1 MRALKLLAVLA
12 LAACNNTPEAAP
24 VDSGPL
30 LRDIV
35 AADAPADATT
45 PVDVPADVPAPTD
58 AQAPTDVPAPTDAQ
72 DAAAPGDIPDVS
84 TLADVPTPDAAADG
98 GAPDASCVAD
108 GGCYACP
115 PTAPEHFLNR
125 CTTAACAP
133 FDNRARLTRLLA
145 DGGLPPLP

>member
-1 MRALKLLAVLA
+1 MRALKLLAALA

-35 AADAPADATT
+35 AADAPADAQ
-45 PVDVPADVPAPTD
+45 APTDVQTPTDVQAPID
-58 AQAPTDVPAPTDAQ
+58 AQAPTDAQTPTDAQ
-72 DAAAPGDIPDVS
+72 DAAAPVDIPDASAS
-84 TLADVPTPDAAADG
+84 TDAPSSDAGAA
-98 GAPDASCVAD
+98 DASCVSD

-115 PTAPEHFLNR
+115 PTTPTQFLNQ

>member
-1 MRALKLLAVLA
+1 MRALKLLAALA

-24 VDSGPL
+24 ADSGPL

-35 AADAPADATT
+35 AADAPADAQT
-45 PVDVPADVPAPTD
+45 PADVQTPTD
-58 AQAPTDVPAPTDAQ
+58 AQAPTDAQTPTDA
-72 DAAAPGDIPDVS
+72 PVDIPDVS
-84 TLADVPTPDAAADG
+84 VPTDSPSVDAGADAGAA
-98 GAPDASCVAD
+98 DASCVSD

-115 PTAPEHFLNR
+115 PTAPEQFLNR
-125 CTTAACAP
+125 CNTAACAP

>member
-1 MRALKLLAVLA
+1 MRALKLLAALA
-12 LAACNNTPEAAP
+12 LAACNNPPEAAP
-24 VDSGPL
+24 ADSGPL

-35 AADAPADATT
+35 A
-45 PVDVPADVPAPTD
+45 VDAPTD
-58 AQAPTDVPAPTDAQ
+58 AQAPTDVQAPTDAQ
-72 DAAAPGDIPDVS
+72 DAAAPVDIPDAS
-84 TLADVPTPDAAADG
+84 APTDAPSSDAGAA
-98 GAPDASCVAD
+98 DASCVSD

-115 PTAPEHFLNR
+115 PTTPTQFLNQ